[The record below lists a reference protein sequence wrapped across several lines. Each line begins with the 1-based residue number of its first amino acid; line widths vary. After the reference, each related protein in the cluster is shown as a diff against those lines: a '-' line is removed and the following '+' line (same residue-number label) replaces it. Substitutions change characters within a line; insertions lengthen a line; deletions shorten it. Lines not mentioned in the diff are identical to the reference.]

1 MDKDGFGIDA
11 KVTKQAV
18 KKPGTEPIRDWGRDI
33 GEPCPSK
40 ENSEVD
46 ANSHYDA

>member
-33 GEPCPSK
+33 GEPK
-40 ENSEVD
+40 
-46 ANSHYDA
+46 HYG